1 MQHAPEGVPPFRDG
15 RDGAAMGEERAALVV
30 PRQESSMFFSDA
42 SHEGAHGKQGAGEQ
56 DSSYFVP
63 IVPAM
68 PKMLESVEH
77 SLRRVI
83 SG

>member
-1 MQHAPEGVPPFRDG
+1 
-15 RDGAAMGEERAALVV
+15 MGEERAALVV

-42 SHEGAHGKQGAGEQ
+42 SQGAHGKQGAGEQ